1 MIPHRD
7 AGSRPYLYRVAA
19 SQSLLRVNPGPP
31 AAALKLL
38 PLTSPTSPDLQ
49 WMVQPTVITTMP
61 SPRHRM
67 HLYDQPGPLGH
78 TRPGVICSVGVTR
91 GRCKREEQL
100 TPEEEEKRRL
110 RRERNKM
117 AAAKCRSRRKELTDQ
132 LQGETEKLEE
142 EKAGLQKEIETL
154 QMERDK
160 LELVLVSH
168 RSICQLPSDD
178 HPQEELSGAL
188 PASRT
193 SKAVAVKQEPLDLY
207 DHRALSHKHQLS
219 VIKPTSTEGRVI
231 RVCSPDRSNLHS
243 PAVVSSTPALTAAEP
258 SSAFACPGLP
268 EQDSSW
274 PGSEACSRHP
284 SMQQTLDSLRPPS
297 FMPL

>member
-132 LQGETEKLEE
+132 LQGVTEAEGRGNGAQGWGNWSTQGKPCDTGTTCKLHTESRGDGE
-142 EKAGLQKEIETL
+142 AGGRE
-154 QMERDK
+154 
-160 LELVLVSH
+160 
-168 RSICQLPSDD
+168 
-178 HPQEELSGAL
+178 
-188 PASRT
+188 SRT
-193 SKAVAVKQEPLDLY
+193 SERDRDLA
-207 DHRALSHKHQLS
+207 DGKGQAGAGACVTQVNLSAPQ
-219 VIKPTSTEGRVI
+219 
-231 RVCSPDRSNLHS
+231 
-243 PAVVSSTPALTAAEP
+243 
-258 SSAFACPGLP
+258 
-268 EQDSSW
+268 
-274 PGSEACSRHP
+274 
-284 SMQQTLDSLRPPS
+284 
-297 FMPL
+297 